1 MKVIVQ
7 PDAGV
12 SPVIHAIRLARK
24 KIDVAIFRLDR
35 KEVEQALAA
44 AVQRGVHVRALIAH
58 TNRGGEARLRKLE
71 QRLLAGGI
79 MVTRT
84 GDDLLRYHG
93 KFMIADEVLHLFGFN
108 FTKLDIDKSRSFAIA
123 TRDRRTVKDAMS
135 LFEADSTRQAYTP
148 SRSNLVVSPESAR
161 DQLSAFIKG
170 ARRELSIYDLKIQD
184 RGMIK
189 LLEERLKKGV
199 VIRVI
204 GGAKKL
210 NEKIEVRKP
219 RIRLHVRA
227 IVRDGTRA
235 FVGSQSLRTDE
246 LQNRREVGL
255 LISNPSVTRKLTQVF
270 EADWVEAGPKKGE
283 DAEEKGA
290 AKGKETDSKPATS
303 ESEAKEDR
311 KDEARKASA

>member
-290 AKGKETDSKPATS
+290 AKGKETDSKPAMS